1 MAINV
6 ESEVAVFEQM
16 QADRSTT
23 DNTWQDIR
31 NNMQPDDASFIGET
45 TPGSTNRADNL
56 DGTAESSGEI
66 TASALHNSLSNPSTR
81 WLELSGIVGQGNL
94 DDGEKLW
101 LMEATS
107 DLLGMFDS
115 GDTGFSAAQQ
125 IKYRSTVFYGMAA
138 VFIEEKFGVG
148 GFFEAVPLREIYV
161 NEGSDGRV
169 NEVWRWFVFTA
180 AQAVEKFDRTGD
192 NPGKIVKDNAEKP
205 EKRQE
210 KTRFLHITRPRLN
223 ISDGIGPKSM
233 PFESVYINLDE
244 QTLVRES
251 GFPEWPWS
259 VPRWMKRAGEKY
271 GRGRGHVVLPDVKMA
286 NRIAG
291 ATIESLEK
299 NVDPSLQ
306 LPDDGVMGIPSLARG
321 GLTYVR
327 SDLFRHGDPI
337 RKIHAGGDTSL
348 GIDYTIRLDRKIE
361 DGFLNNLLSISDDP
375 RMSATQVVTLDEK
388 SQNILGPIIGSF
400 ESEDLDPM
408 VNRMLGIGIRSGQVQ
423 TPPESLQGRPLKII
437 YTSPLARRR
446 RSGEVAAIGRTFSVV
461 APMAE
466 IHPQI
471 WDNFD
476 FDETAR
482 LIASVEGTPPGVLRP
497 INEVLAK
504 REVDA
509 AAAAKSQGLEDAA
522 TMAAAAGAAAP
533 ALKVIEGGNGE
544 AS

>member
-1 MAINV
+1 MAIDV
-6 ESEVAVFEQM
+6 SSEIAVFDQM
-16 QADRSTT
+16 KTDRSTT
-23 DNTWQDIR
+23 DRTWQDIR
-31 NNMQPDDASFIGET
+31 NTMQPDDASFIGET

-56 DGTAESSGEI
+56 DSTAENSGEI
-66 TASALHNSLSNPSTR
+66 TSSALHNSLSNPSTR
-81 WLELSGIVGQGNL
+81 WLELSGIVGMGNL

-101 LMEATS
+101 MMEATS
-107 DLLGMFDS
+107 DLLAMFDS

-169 NEVWRWFVFTA
+169 NEVWRWFEFTA
-180 AQAVEKFDRTGD
+180 AQGMEKFNKPGD
-192 NPGKIVKDNAEKP
+192 HPGDIVKKNAEKA
-205 EKRQE
+205 ETRQE
-210 KTRFLHITRPRLN
+210 KTKFLHITRPRLQ

-233 PFESVYINLDE
+233 PFESIYINIDE
-244 QTLVRES
+244 ESLVRES

-348 GIDYTIRLDRKIE
+348 GIDYTQRLDRKIE

-400 ESEDLDPM
+400 EAEDLDPM
-408 VNRMLGIGIRSGQVQ
+408 VNRMLGIGIRSGQIQ
-423 TPPESLQGRPLKII
+423 PPPESLQGRPLKII

-446 RSGEVAAIGRTFSVV
+446 RSGEIAAIGRTFAIVGPLAQV
-461 APMAE
+461 DPTV
-466 IHPQI
+466 

-476 FDETAR
+476 LDETTR
-482 LIASVEGTPPGVLRP
+482 IIAGVEGTPPGVLRP
-497 INEVLAK
+497 IKDVLAK
-504 REVDA
+504 RKVDA
-509 AAAAKSQGLEDAA
+509 AAAAKSQSIDDAA
-522 TMAAAAGAAAP
+522 TMASAAGAAAP
-533 ALKVIEGGNGE
+533 ALKVIEGGNGQ
-544 AS
+544 AT